1 MKITRK
7 KRLLAS
13 FISWLPVISLACAV
27 FVFNTS
33 EFIPIGLLNAIA
45 TDFAMSEAAAGMMIT
60 IYAWVVA
67 LASLPLM
74 LYFSQVEL
82 KRLML
87 CVMGVFVLSHIF
99 SALASSYITL
109 VASRVGV
116 ALSHALFWS
125 VVSPMAVRAAPRGK
139 RSAALGL
146 VVTGSSLALI
156 AGLPIGRV
164 VGLHFE
170 WRATFALIGVIA
182 FCILLLFAKVFP
194 AMPSSQNIS
203 LKTLPK
209 LISNKIFS
217 RICVLTLILVSA
229 HFTAY
234 SYIEPFLARAGVSQS
249 AITWVLLFFGSS
261 GILASVAF
269 ARFYERLGAKFVNF
283 SILGVI
289 FSLFAFHAA
298 SVNLALVAILCV
310 FWGFCMVCFNISF
323 QSQIISA
330 VPNAT
335 AVAMSIFSG
344 IYNIGIGGGAF
355 IGGVVMQDFGAIF
368 GAIFGGD
375 SSSAVMQN
383 SGSIFSGD
391 SGGAAMQN
399 SGVVFDNTSTQN
411 SGSVFGGSSVA
422 TSGGSGV
429 VFDNTSIQNSGSIF
443 DGSSVASNNGSGV
456 VFVGYIGGILAL
468 CGGIYYIRKMSFIR
482 AIKLRKLKKTRNL
495 RHLRGKSF

>member
-194 AMPSSQNIS
+194 TMPSSQNIS

-368 GAIFGGD
+368 GTIFGGD
-375 SSSAVMQN
+375 LGSAFNNASMQN
-383 SGSIFSGD
+383 SGSVFGGD

-399 SGVVFDNTSTQN
+399 SGVVFDNAAMQN
-411 SGSVFGGSSVA
+411 
-422 TSGGSGV
+422 
-429 VFDNTSIQNSGSIF
+429 
-443 DGSSVASNNGSGV
+443 SGV
-456 VFVGYIGGILAL
+456 VFVGYIGGVLAL
-468 CGGIYYIRKMSFIR
+468 CGGIYYLRKMSFIR